1 MPSSH
6 LSLAIVRDVW
16 LLAVAI
22 EIQAVLAMLLGATPQ
37 HLTQHL
43 DEGSRKT
50 IKQKISEDHP
60 DSPPNLSLN
69 AIWGSSCHSPLRVR
83 SSHFVLPYLCRFFV
97 PSLTVLPTNFSIRNI
112 SAALYLR
119 MWADN
124 VFGVLSENPHIN
136 EADECKGAYHLSFK
150 HFQLNWVVLR
160 IPRTHQAVATFLCF
174 FLVCQN
180 RTR

>member
-1 MPSSH
+1 MPSFH

-22 EIQAVLAMLLGATPQ
+22 EIQAVLALLLGATPQ

-50 IKQKISEDHP
+50 IKQKISEDHH

-69 AIWGSSCHSPLRVR
+69 AIWGSSCHSRLRVR
-83 SSHFVLPYLCRFFV
+83 LSHFVLPYLCRFFV

-136 EADECKGAYHLSFK
+136 EADECKGACHLSF
-150 HFQLNWVVLR
+150 
-160 IPRTHQAVATFLCF
+160 
-174 FLVCQN
+174 
-180 RTR
+180 